1 MRRNAHGKLRL
12 PVTQRFSIGS
22 QRAQVLAQPS
32 LFAKLPRFSET
43 MRRKCQGRLTVHTK
57 SEGFGYLRAHRYA
70 FAFSAGSIRWK
81 PFREP
86 FLFLFAGREVRLPS
100 RGRALLAWGSGDRLV
115 LFFLRLL
122 FLPIASLFASGHVS
136 LLWLTTGY
144 HLRATFRNWPML
156 DMPMRDSD
164 CPLSTCPPTNSIL
177 DFSLISRLHPS
188 LALPECRC
196 PPLHLFDPLRRGV
209 GSGAGFPA
217 FTALRMAISEH
228 QRCARPTPTGG
239 DLRESI

>member
-1 MRRNAHGKLRL
+1 
-12 PVTQRFSIGS
+12 
-22 QRAQVLAQPS
+22 
-32 LFAKLPRFSET
+32 

-177 DFSLISRLHPS
+177 DVSAILIFSPSSIACAPRRFISSTPCDAVSVQERAFQRSPPCAWQSWRHAREPAPHLPHQLS
-188 LALPECRC
+188 LKA
-196 PPLHLFDPLRRGV
+196 
-209 GSGAGFPA
+209 PA
-217 FTALRMAISEH
+217 A
-228 QRCARPTPTGG
+228 
-239 DLRESI
+239 